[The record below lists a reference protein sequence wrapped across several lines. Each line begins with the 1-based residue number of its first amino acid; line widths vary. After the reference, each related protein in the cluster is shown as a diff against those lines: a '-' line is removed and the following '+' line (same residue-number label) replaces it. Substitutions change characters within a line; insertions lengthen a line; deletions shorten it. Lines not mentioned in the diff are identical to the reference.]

1 MKNIELEAHLI
12 ISAVWVEIKFVVSE
26 NIYFIHIP
34 IGSFDNNESHL
45 GVSINTQKLKLSKEP
60 SIHYSYI
67 VCIESYQK

>member
-26 NIYFIHIP
+26 NIYFIHTCIP
-34 IGSFDNNESHL
+34 IGSFANNESHL
-45 GVSINTQKLKLSKEP
+45 GVSINTQKFKLIKEP

-67 VCIESYQK
+67 VCIESY